1 MARSAGVGWRVPAPS
16 LPRFPLFV
24 RPVLLIVLLSL
35 LAGCTG
41 GREARAG
48 HEVNGA
54 LVATADDRG
63 SFNTPCAYSHSA
75 DDDPIV
81 HAGMTGMSHRHDFF
95 GAVTTSASSEPAS
108 LLAGGTTC
116 RSVADHSAYWAPSL
130 LSGGVPLVPIE
141 VNAYYRVPVGADASQ
156 VTPPPN
162 GLEMIAGSASAT
174 EPQDTSVVS
183 WACGSSTDRSP
194 VPLNCAAG
202 AEQRLRLHFAPCWDG
217 EHLRSADH
225 VSHLAALGSDGSCP
239 DTHPV
244 LLPEITLELRY
255 PSDGSD
261 APLTLASGPVTGGHG
276 DALLAWDEDHVA
288 AEVATCLAHN
298 RNCDVVSE
306 STRLGF
312 DELG

>member
-1 MARSAGVGWRVPAPS
+1 VVA
-16 LPRFPLFV
+16 
-24 RPVLLIVLLSL
+24 LIVLLSL
-35 LAGCTG
+35 LAACAG

-54 LVATADDRG
+54 LVATADARG
-63 SFNTPCAYSHSA
+63 SFNTPCAFSHSA
-75 DDDPIV
+75 NDDPIV
-81 HAGMTGMSHRHDFF
+81 HADMAGMSHRHDFF
-95 GAVTTSASSEPAS
+95 GAVTTSASSDAGS

-116 RSVADHSAYWAPSL
+116 RSVADHSGYWAPSL
-130 LSGGVPLVPIE
+130 LSGGVPLEPVE
-141 VNAYYRVPVGADASQ
+141 VNAYYRVPVGADASK

-174 EPQDTSVVS
+174 APQDTAVVS

-202 AEQRLRLHFAPCWDG
+202 AEQRLRLRFDPCWDG

-225 VSHLAALGSDGSCP
+225 VSHLAPLGADGSCP
-239 DTHPV
+239 DTNPV
-244 LLPEITLELRY
+244 MLPEISLELRY

-276 DALLAWDEDHVA
+276 DVLLAWDEDHLA
-288 AEVATCLAHN
+288 GEVATCLAHN

>member
-1 MARSAGVGWRVPAPS
+1 VAPVV
-16 LPRFPLFV
+16 F
-24 RPVLLIVLLSL
+24 LSL
-35 LAGCTG
+35 LAGCSG
-41 GREARAG
+41 GREAGAG

-81 HAGMTGMSHRHDFF
+81 HAGMAGMSHRHDFF
-95 GAVTTSASSEPAS
+95 GAVTTSASSEPTS
-108 LLAGGTTC
+108 LLAGDTTC

-130 LSGGVPLVPIE
+130 LAGGVPLEPIE
-141 VNAYYRVPVGADASQ
+141 VNAYYRVPVGADAAQ

-174 EPQDTSVVS
+174 EAQDTAIVS

-194 VPLNCAAG
+194 VPLECSAG
-202 AEQRLRLHFAPCWDG
+202 AEQRLRLRFDPCWDG

-225 VSHLAALGSDGSCP
+225 VSHLAALGPDGSCP
-239 DTHPV
+239 ETHPV
-244 LLPEITLELRY
+244 LIPEITLELRY
-255 PSDGSD
+255 PSDGSG
-261 APLTLASGPVTGGHG
+261 APLSLASGPVTGGHG
-276 DALLAWDEDHVA
+276 DVLLAWDEDHIA